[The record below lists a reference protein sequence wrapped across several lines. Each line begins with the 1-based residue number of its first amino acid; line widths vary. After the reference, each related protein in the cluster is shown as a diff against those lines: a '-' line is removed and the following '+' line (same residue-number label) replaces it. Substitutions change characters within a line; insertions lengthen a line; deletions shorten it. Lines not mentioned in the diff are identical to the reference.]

1 MAVRSRRPGLE
12 QQRHAHLWQLPDGTR
27 LHAPVGELR
36 RDPDTGAVCCHLCGR
51 WFQALGSH
59 LRVHGYTA
67 DEYRSAFGLY
77 RSRPLTA
84 SMLSAAWS
92 ERTRVAY
99 AGSPRL
105 RRQLAPGRALAAS
118 GELNRR
124 ARAGLAGG
132 EPAQRHEEQQRRL
145 AAGRAT
151 RTRRAEQAVAG
162 RLSALGAADLAC
174 YLRTA
179 YAGGANLD
187 QLREATGGPGPAV
200 PGTDRSR
207 SDPPPGG
214 SHHPCRQEIAGL
226 GQRRGGCGPGR
237 DRRRGPL
244 ARCAAPRRLVLP
256 AAGRRG
262 GAQQPLGAL
271 AGGRVGAGNTRTD
284 EHWDGHPPTRRPA
297 SSADPRSRCPLA
309 AATVSTLPRIGPEQN
324 RARPLA
330 GAAPDRRGPG
340 AARRHPL
347 LETVG
352 GGRELHPAT
361 EDQHHAQCDD
371 HSIR

>member
-1 MAVRSRRPGLE
+1 VAVRSRRPGLE

-27 LHAPVGELR
+27 LHAPVGGLR

-77 RSRPLTA
+77 RSRPLTD
-84 SMLSAAWS
+84 SVLSAAWS

-187 QLREATGGPGPAV
+187 QLREATGM
-200 PGTDRSR
+200 
-207 SDPPPGG
+207 
-214 SHHPCRQEIAGL
+214 
-226 GQRRGGCGPGR
+226 GR
-237 DRRRGPL
+237 DRLSRALTEAGVTRRPVGATTP
-244 ARCAAPRRLVLP
+244 
-256 AAGRRG
+256 AGRRSR
-262 GAQQPLGAL
+262 ASAND
-271 AGGRVGAGNTRTD
+271 AAAAARVGTDDVGRWLAARHRAGWSYRQ
-284 EHWDGHPPTRRPA
+284 
-297 SSADPRSRCPLA
+297 LA
-309 AATVSTLPRIGPEQN
+309 AAVGHSSHWVRWRVDASVRATPGPTNIGTVIP
-324 RARPLA
+324 
-330 GAAPDRRGPG
+330 
-340 AARRHPL
+340 
-347 LETVG
+347 
-352 GGRELHPAT
+352 
-361 EDQHHAQCDD
+361 HA
-371 HSIR
+371 